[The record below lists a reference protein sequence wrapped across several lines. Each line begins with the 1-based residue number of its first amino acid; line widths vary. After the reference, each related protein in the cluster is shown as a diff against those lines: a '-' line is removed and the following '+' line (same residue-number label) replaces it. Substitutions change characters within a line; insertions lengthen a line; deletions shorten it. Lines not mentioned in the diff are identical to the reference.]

1 MLKTFPK
8 GGIHPPENKL
18 TSASAIKYLPTPKV
32 VNVPIAQH
40 IGIPSEII
48 VDKKDKV
55 EIGQVIAKSGGFVSS
70 NIHSPVAGTV
80 TKIDKI
86 IDSSGYK
93 KQCIVIR
100 TDVKNPANFEE
111 KEYPLKTD
119 ITLKPKEIL
128 KRISDY
134 GIVGLGGA
142 TFPSH
147 VKLSIK
153 ENQKIDYLIING
165 VECEPYLT
173 ADHRLMLEKAEEIKV
188 GVEILMYALGIE
200 KAIIGIENNKKDAI
214 KAFKNVLKK
223 PSSIQVAALQVKYP
237 QGGEKQLVHALLN
250 REVPKNGLPLD
261 VGVIVHNVGTIFAIY
276 QAIQHNVPLLERVV
290 TVTGK
295 KLEKPS
301 NFWVKIGTP
310 IKDLINEVGGLPEGT
325 RKIVNGGPMMGK
337 AIKSTDVPA
346 TKGTSGILVISEEEA
361 SRNNVSNCI
370 RCGECV
376 FVCPMGLE
384 PHLLMN
390 VSERGM
396 FEKASDEDIM
406 TCIECGSCSYV
417 CPSNRPLL
425 DYIRFGK
432 ISVKKLETAKIKN
445 EQSANSNISVTACA
459 H

>member
-1 MLKTFPK
+1 MLRTFPK
-8 GGIHPPENKL
+8 GGVHPPENKI
-18 TSASAIKYLPTPKV
+18 TASRKIKRLPVPNV
-32 VNVPIAQH
+32 VYVPIAQH

-55 EIGQVIAKSGGFVSS
+55 EIGQVIAKSGGYVSS

-80 TKIDKI
+80 TKLDKI

-100 TDVKNPANFEE
+100 TDTKDPSNFEE
-111 KEYPLKTD
+111 IEYPLK
-119 ITLKPKEIL
+119 KEIEL
-128 KRISDY
+128 LPEEILQRIADY

-147 VKLSIK
+147 VKLKIQEGK
-153 ENQKIDYLIING
+153 KIDCLVING

-173 ADHRLMLEKAEEIKV
+173 ADHRLMLEKAEEIMV
-188 GVEILMYALGIE
+188 GIQILMFALGIP
-200 KAIIGIENNKKDAI
+200 KAIIGIENNKTDAI
-214 KAFKNVLKK
+214 AIFKRLLKNEDG
-223 PSSIQVAALQVKYP
+223 IQVAALRVKYP
-237 QGGEKQLVHALLN
+237 QGSEKQLVKALLK

-276 QAIQHNVPLLERVV
+276 EAIQHNKPLIERVV

-295 KLEKPS
+295 KLENAS
-301 NFWVKIGTP
+301 NYWVKIGTP
-310 IKDLINEVGGLPEGT
+310 VNDLINEVGGLPEGT

-337 AIKSTDVPA
+337 AIKNTDVPI

-361 SRNNVSNCI
+361 SRKEAKNCI

-390 VSERGM
+390 LTEKGLYERAGN
-396 FEKASDEDIM
+396 EDIM

-417 CPSNRPLL
+417 CPSHRPLL

-432 ISVKKLETAKIKN
+432 NLVKKLETAKN
-445 EQSANSNISVTACA
+445 
-459 H
+459 

>member
-18 TSASAIKYLPTPKV
+18 TSGKKINILPVSKV
-32 VNVPIAQH
+32 VYVPIAQH

-48 VDKKDKV
+48 VERKDKV
-55 EIGQVIAKSGGFVSS
+55 VIGQVIAKSGGFVSS
-70 NIHSPVAGTV
+70 NIHSPVAGSV
-80 TKIDKI
+80 TKLDKI

-100 TDVKNPANFEE
+100 TDAKDQSNFEDIV
-111 KEYPLKTD
+111 YPLK
-119 ITLKPKEIL
+119 KEIEL
-128 KRISDY
+128 APTEILHRITDY

-147 VKLSIK
+147 VKLNVK
-153 ENQKIDYLIING
+153 KGKIIDCLIING

-173 ADHRLMLEKAEEIKV
+173 ADHRLMLERPEEIIV
-188 GVEILMYALGIE
+188 GIQILMTALDIN

-214 KAFKNVLKK
+214 ETFKGLVDNDKRIQIATLK
-223 PSSIQVAALQVKYP
+223 VKYP
-237 QGGEKQLVHALLN
+237 QGSEKQLVRSILK
-250 REVPKNGLPLD
+250 REVPKNGLPVD

-276 QAIQHNVPLLERVV
+276 QAIQHNKPLTERVV

-295 KLEKPS
+295 KLQNPS

-310 IKDLINEVGGLPEGT
+310 ISALIDEVGGLPNGT
-325 RKIVNGGPMMGK
+325 RKIINGGPMMGK
-337 AIKSTDVPA
+337 AIKNTDVPI

-361 SRNNVSNCI
+361 SRKESKNCI
-370 RCGECV
+370 RCGDCV

-384 PHLLMN
+384 PFLLMN
-390 VSERGM
+390 LTEKGLYERAA
-396 FEKASDEDIM
+396 KEDII

-417 CPSNRPLL
+417 CPSHRPLL
-425 DYIRFGK
+425 DYIRYGK
-432 ISVKKLETAKIKN
+432 SIIKKLEISKN
-445 EQSANSNISVTACA
+445 
-459 H
+459 

>member
-1 MLKTFPK
+1 MLKTFSK

-18 TSASAIKYLPTPKV
+18 TSSKNIKRLSAPKV
-32 VNVPIAQH
+32 VYVPIAQH
-40 IGIPSEII
+40 IGIPAEIV
-48 VDKKDKV
+48 VDRKDKV

-80 TKIDKI
+80 TKLDMV

-100 TDVKNPANFEE
+100 TDAKNETNFQEVD
-111 KEYPLKTD
+111 YPLKKE
-119 ITLKPKEIL
+119 ITLEPAEIV
-128 KRISDY
+128 KRISDF

-147 VKLSIK
+147 VKLNVK
-153 ENQKIDYLIING
+153 EDKKMDCLIING

-173 ADHRLMLEKAEEIKV
+173 ADHRLMLEKGEEIVV
-188 GVEILMYALGIE
+188 GIKILMKALHVN
-200 KAIIGIENNKKDAI
+200 KAIIGIEDNKHDAVEL
-214 KAFKNVLKK
+214 FKRLTADEKE
-223 PSSIQVAALQVKYP
+223 IQVAALQVKYP
-237 QGGEKQLVHALLN
+237 QGGEKQLISAILN
-250 REVPKNGLPLD
+250 REVPKNGLPMD
-261 VGVIVHNVGTIFAIY
+261 VGVVVNNVGTVFAIY
-276 QAIQHNVPLLERVV
+276 EAIQHNKPLIERVV

-295 KLEKPS
+295 KLHNPS

-310 IKDLINEVGGLPEGT
+310 IKDLIEEVGGMPEGT
-325 RKIVNGGPMMGK
+325 RKIINGGPMMGK
-337 AIKSTDVPA
+337 AIKNTDVPV
-346 TKGTSGILVISEEEA
+346 TKGTSGILIVDEDEA
-361 SRNNVSNCI
+361 CRGEVKNCI

-376 FVCPMGLE
+376 NVCPMGLE

-390 VSERGM
+390 LSEKGM
-396 FEKASDEDIM
+396 YEKAAQEDIM

-432 ISVKKLETAKIKN
+432 NITKQLASSKN
-445 EQSANSNISVTACA
+445 
-459 H
+459 

>member
-8 GGIHPPENKL
+8 GGVHPPENKL
-18 TSASAIKYLPTPKV
+18 TSTKSIKKMTVPKV
-32 VNVPIAQH
+32 VYVPISQH
-40 IGIPSEII
+40 IGIPAEII
-48 VDKKDKV
+48 VNVKDTV
-55 EIGQVIAKSGGFVSS
+55 TIGQVIAKSGGFVSS

-80 TKIDKI
+80 TKLDLI
-86 IDSSGYK
+86 IDTSGYK

-100 TDVKNPANFEE
+100 TDAKNEANFQDIT
-111 KEYPLKTD
+111 YPLLKE
-119 ITLKPKEIL
+119 ITLEPKAIL
-128 KRISDY
+128 QKINEY

-147 VKLSIK
+147 VKLSVK
-153 ENQKIDYLIING
+153 EGTVLDHLIING

-173 ADHRLMLEKAEEIKV
+173 ADHRLMLEKAEEIMV
-188 GVEILMYALGIE
+188 GIQILMHALNIN

-214 KAFKNVLKK
+214 DIFKKLTQTTEN
-223 PSSIQVAALQVKYP
+223 IQVAALQVKYP
-237 QGGEKQLVHALLN
+237 QGGEKQLVRALLN

-276 QAIQHNVPLLERVV
+276 QAIQHNVPLTERVV

-295 KLEKPS
+295 KLENPA
-301 NFWVKIGTP
+301 NYWVKIGTP
-310 IKDLINEVGGLPEGT
+310 ITDLVNEVGGLPEGT

-337 AIKSTDVPA
+337 AIKNTDVPV
-346 TKGTSGILVISEEEA
+346 TKGTSGILIIADDEA
-361 SRNNVSNCI
+361 SRGEPKNCI

-390 VSERGM
+390 LSEKGLYER
-396 FEKASDEDIM
+396 ASAEDIM
-406 TCIECGSCSYV
+406 TCIECGSCSFV
-417 CPSNRPLL
+417 CPSHRPLL

-432 ISVKKLETAKIKN
+432 QIVKKLNTTKN
-445 EQSANSNISVTACA
+445 
-459 H
+459 

>member
-8 GGIHPPENKL
+8 GGIHPKENKL
-18 TSASAIKYLPTPKV
+18 TSSKGIKVMSLPKAV
-32 VNVPIAQH
+32 YVPIAQH

-48 VDKKDKV
+48 VERKEKVKK
-55 EIGQVIAKSGGFVSS
+55 GQVIAKSGGFVSS
-70 NIHSPVAGTV
+70 NIHTPVAGTV
-80 TKIDKI
+80 TKLDMI

-100 TDVKNPANFEE
+100 TDQKDETNHEVLDL
-111 KEYPLKTD
+111 PLK
-119 ITLKPKEIL
+119 KEITMNQKDIL
-128 KRISDY
+128 QHITDY

-147 VKLSIK
+147 VKLDLK
-153 ENQKIDYLIING
+153 NDNHVDCLLING

-173 ADHRLMLEKAEEIKV
+173 ADHRLMLERADEIIV
-188 GVEILMYALGIE
+188 GIQILMHALHIK
-200 KAIIGIENNKKDAI
+200 KAIIGIENNKKDAVKVLAKACKHDKRI
-214 KAFKNVLKK
+214 K
-223 PSSIQVAALQVKYP
+223 VAALQVKYP
-237 QGGEKQLVHALLN
+237 QGSEKQLIKAILK
-250 REVPKNGLPLD
+250 REVPKNGLPMD
-261 VGVIVHNVGTIFAIY
+261 VGVIVHNVGTIYAIY
-276 QAIQHNVPLLERVV
+276 QAIQHNQPLTERVV

-295 KLEKPS
+295 NIKDAS

-310 IKDLINEVGGLPEGT
+310 IKELIEEVGGLPEGT

-337 AIKSTDVPA
+337 AIKNTDVPI
-346 TKGTSGILVISEEEA
+346 TKGTSGILVIASEEA
-361 SRNNVSNCI
+361 SRQEAKNCI

-390 VSERGM
+390 LSEKGM
-396 FEKASDEDIM
+396 YEKASYEDIT

-417 CPSNRPLL
+417 CPSHRPLL

-432 ISVKKLETAKIKN
+432 SIVKKLATEKN
-445 EQSANSNISVTACA
+445 
-459 H
+459 

>member
-8 GGIHPPENKL
+8 GGVHPPENKL
-18 TSASAIKYLPTPKV
+18 TSAKSIKRMTVPKV
-32 VNVPIAQH
+32 VYVPVSQH

-48 VDKKDKV
+48 VNVKDTV
-55 EIGQVIAKSGGFVSS
+55 EMGQIIAKSGGFVSS

-80 TKIDKI
+80 TKLDLI
-86 IDSSGYK
+86 IDTSGYK

-100 TDVKNPANFEE
+100 TDPKNEANFQEI
-111 KEYPLKTD
+111 EYPLVKD
-119 ITLKPKEIL
+119 ITLEPKAIL
-128 KRISDY
+128 QKINDF

-147 VKLSIK
+147 VKLSVK
-153 ENQKIDYLIING
+153 EGTVLDHLIING

-173 ADHRLMLEKAEEIKV
+173 ADHRLMLEKAEEIMV
-188 GVEILMYALGIE
+188 GIQILMHALHIN
-200 KAIIGIENNKKDAI
+200 KAVIGIENNKKDAI
-214 KAFKNVLKK
+214 DVFKKLTQNNDKIK
-223 PSSIQVAALQVKYP
+223 VAALQVKYP
-237 QGGEKQLVHALLN
+237 QGGEKQLVRAILN

-276 QAIQHNVPLLERVV
+276 QAIQHNVPLIERVV

-295 KLEKPS
+295 KLE
-301 NFWVKIGTP
+301 NAANYWVKIGTP
-310 IKDLINEVGGLPEGT
+310 ITDLVNEVGGLPEGT

-337 AIKSTDVPA
+337 AIKNTDVPV
-346 TKGTSGILVISEEEA
+346 TKGTSGILVIADDEA
-361 SRNNVSNCI
+361 SRGEQKNCI

-390 VSERGM
+390 LSEKGLY
-396 FEKASDEDIM
+396 EKASAEDIM
-406 TCIECGSCSYV
+406 TCIECGSCSFV
-417 CPSNRPLL
+417 CPSHRPLL

-432 ISVKKLETAKIKN
+432 HIVKKLNTAKN
-445 EQSANSNISVTACA
+445 
-459 H
+459 

>member
-8 GGIHPPENKL
+8 GGVHPEENKI
-18 TSASAIKYLPTPKV
+18 TSSKAIKRMSVPKV
-32 VNVPIAQH
+32 VYVPIAQH
-40 IGIPSEII
+40 LGIPSQII

-80 TKIDKI
+80 TKLDMIVDT
-86 IDSSGYK
+86 SGYK

-100 TDVKNPANFEE
+100 TDQKDESNF
-111 KEYPLKTD
+111 KEPEFPLKTEITMDQKD
-119 ITLKPKEIL
+119 ILQHITD
-128 KRISDY
+128 S

-142 TFPSH
+142 TFPTH
-147 VKLSIK
+147 VKLDLK
-153 ENQKIDYLIING
+153 NDNKVDCLIING

-173 ADHRLMLEKAEEIKV
+173 ADHRLMLEKADEIIV
-188 GVEILMYALGIE
+188 GIQILMHALHIH
-200 KAIIGIENNKKDAI
+200 KAVIGIENNKKDAI
-214 KAFKNVLKK
+214 EVFKQVTKTDDRIK
-223 PSSIQVAALQVKYP
+223 VAALQVKYP
-237 QGGEKQLVHALLN
+237 QGSEKQLIKAIVK
-250 REVPKNGLPLD
+250 REVPKGGLPMD

-276 QAIQHNVPLLERVV
+276 QAVQHDQPLIERVV

-295 KLEKPS
+295 KLENPS

-310 IKDLINEVGGLPEGT
+310 IKDLVEEVGGIPEGT

-337 AIKSTDVPA
+337 AIKNTDVPV

-361 SRNNVSNCI
+361 SRQEPKNCI
-370 RCGECV
+370 RCGKCV

-390 VSERGM
+390 LTEKGLYER
-396 FEKASDEDIM
+396 AANEDVM

-417 CPSNRPLL
+417 CPSHRPLL

-432 ISVKKLETAKIKN
+432 SIVKKLETAKN
-445 EQSANSNISVTACA
+445 
-459 H
+459 

>member
-8 GGIHPPENKL
+8 GGIHPEENKI
-18 TSASAIKYLPTPKV
+18 TSSKAIKRMSLPTV
-32 VNVPIAQH
+32 VYVPIAQH

-48 VDKKDKV
+48 VETKQKV
-55 EIGQVIAKSGGFVSS
+55 TIGQVIAKSGGFVSS

-80 TKIDKI
+80 TKLDMVIDT
-86 IDSSGYK
+86 SGYK

-100 TDVKNPANFEE
+100 TDQKEESNFEAPDF
-111 KEYPLKTD
+111 PLIREIKMDQKD
-119 ITLKPKEIL
+119 ILQHI
-128 KRISDY
+128 RDC

-147 VKLSIK
+147 VKLDLK
-153 ENQKIDYLIING
+153 NDNQVDYLLING

-173 ADHRLMLEKAEEIKV
+173 ADHRLMLEKADEIIV
-188 GVEILMYALGIE
+188 GIQILMHALHIE
-200 KAIIGIENNKKDAI
+200 KAVIGIENNKQDAI
-214 KAFKNVLKK
+214 EVLKNAAK
-223 PSSIQVAALQVKYP
+223 TDERIKVAALKVKYP
-237 QGGEKQLVHALLN
+237 QGSEKQLIKAIVK
-250 REVPKNGLPLD
+250 REVPKGGLPMD

-276 QAIQHNVPLLERVV
+276 QAVQHDQPLIERVV

-295 KLEKPS
+295 KLENPS

-310 IKDLINEVGGLPEGT
+310 IKDLVAEVGGIPEGT

-337 AIKSTDVPA
+337 AIKNTDVPV

-361 SRNNVSNCI
+361 SRQEPKNCI
-370 RCGECV
+370 RCGNCV

-390 VSERGM
+390 LTEKGFYERAASE
-396 FEKASDEDIM
+396 DVM

-417 CPSNRPLL
+417 CPSHRPLL

-432 ISVKKLETAKIKN
+432 SIVKKLNTAKN
-445 EQSANSNISVTACA
+445 
-459 H
+459 

>member
-8 GGIHPPENKL
+8 GGIHPPENKI
-18 TSASAIKYLPTPKV
+18 TSSKAIKRMSVPKTV
-32 VNVPIAQH
+32 YVPIAQH

-48 VDKKDKV
+48 VDRKDKV

-80 TKIDKI
+80 TKLDMIV
-86 IDSSGYK
+86 DSSGYK

-100 TDVKNPANFEE
+100 TDQKNESNFEIPDF
-111 KEYPLKTD
+111 PLKKE
-119 ITLKPKEIL
+119 ITLSQKDIL
-128 KRISDY
+128 QHVTDY

-147 VKLSIK
+147 VKLDIK
-153 ENQKIDYLIING
+153 NDKNVDCLIING

-173 ADHRLMLEKAEEIKV
+173 ADHRLMLEKSEEIIV
-188 GVEILMYALGIE
+188 GIQILMHALHIE

-214 KAFKNVLKK
+214 EVLKK
-223 PSSIQVAALQVKYP
+223 ATESDSRIKVAALRVKYP
-237 QGGEKQLVHALLN
+237 QGSEKQLIRAILK
-250 REVPKNGLPLD
+250 REVPKGGLPMD

-276 QAIQHNVPLLERVV
+276 QAVQYNQPLTERVV

-295 KLEKPS
+295 KLENPS

-310 IKDLINEVGGLPEGT
+310 IKDLVEEVGGVPEGT

-337 AIKSTDVPA
+337 AIKNTDVPI
-346 TKGTSGILVISEEEA
+346 TKGTSGILIISEEEA
-361 SRNNVSNCI
+361 SRKEPKNCI
-370 RCGECV
+370 RCSQCV

-390 VSERGM
+390 LSEKGLYERAA
-396 FEKASDEDIM
+396 KEDVM

-417 CPSNRPLL
+417 CPSHRPLL

-432 ISVKKLETAKIKN
+432 SIVKKLETSKN
-445 EQSANSNISVTACA
+445 
-459 H
+459 

>member
-8 GGIHPPENKL
+8 GGIHPEENKI
-18 TSASAIKYLPTPKV
+18 TSSKAIKRMTLPTV
-32 VNVPIAQH
+32 VYVPIAQH

-48 VDKKDKV
+48 VETKQKV
-55 EIGQVIAKSGGFVSS
+55 TIGQVIAKSGGFVSS

-80 TKIDKI
+80 TKLDMVIDT
-86 IDSSGYK
+86 SGYK

-100 TDVKNPANFEE
+100 TDQKDESNFEAPDF
-111 KEYPLKTD
+111 PLIREIKMDQKD
-119 ITLKPKEIL
+119 ILQHI
-128 KRISDY
+128 RDC

-147 VKLSIK
+147 VKLDLK
-153 ENQKIDYLIING
+153 NDNQVDYLLING

-173 ADHRLMLEKAEEIKV
+173 ADHRLMLEKTDEIIV
-188 GVEILMYALGIE
+188 GVQILMHALHIE
-200 KAIIGIENNKKDAI
+200 KAVIGIENNKQDAI
-214 KAFKNVLKK
+214 EVLKNAAK
-223 PSSIQVAALQVKYP
+223 TDERIKVAALKVKYP
-237 QGGEKQLVHALLN
+237 QGSEKQLIKAIVK
-250 REVPKNGLPLD
+250 REVPKGGLPMD

-276 QAIQHNVPLLERVV
+276 QAVQHDQPLIERVV

-295 KLEKPS
+295 KLENPS

-310 IKDLINEVGGLPEGT
+310 IKDLVAEVGGIPEGT

-337 AIKSTDVPA
+337 AIKNTDVPV

-361 SRNNVSNCI
+361 SRQEPKNCI
-370 RCGECV
+370 RCGNCV

-390 VSERGM
+390 LTEKGFYERAASE
-396 FEKASDEDIM
+396 DVM

-417 CPSNRPLL
+417 CPSHRPLL

-432 ISVKKLETAKIKN
+432 SIVKKLNTAKN
-445 EQSANSNISVTACA
+445 
-459 H
+459 

>member
-8 GGIHPPENKL
+8 GGIHPPENKI
-18 TSASAIKYLPTPKV
+18 TASKAIKRMPVPKTV
-32 VNVPIAQH
+32 YVPIAQH

-48 VDKKDKV
+48 VDRKDKV

-80 TKIDKI
+80 TKLDMIV
-86 IDSSGYK
+86 DSSGYK

-100 TDVKNPANFEE
+100 TDPKNESNLEIPDF
-111 KEYPLKTD
+111 PLKREISLSQKD
-119 ITLKPKEIL
+119 ILQHIT
-128 KRISDY
+128 DY

-147 VKLSIK
+147 VKLDIK
-153 ENQKIDYLIING
+153 NDKHVDCLIING

-173 ADHRLMLEKAEEIKV
+173 ADHRLMLEKSEEIIV
-188 GVEILMYALGIE
+188 GIQILMRALHIE
-200 KAIIGIENNKKDAI
+200 KAVIGIENNKKDAI
-214 KAFKNVLKK
+214 EVLKK
-223 PSSIQVAALQVKYP
+223 ATESDPRIKVSALRVKYP
-237 QGGEKQLVHALLN
+237 QGSEKQLIRAILK
-250 REVPKNGLPLD
+250 REVPKGGLPMD

-276 QAIQHNVPLLERVV
+276 QAVQYDQPLTERVV

-295 KLEKPS
+295 KLDNPS

-310 IKDLINEVGGLPEGT
+310 IKDLVEEVGGVPEGT

-337 AIKSTDVPA
+337 AIKNTDVPI
-346 TKGTSGILVISEEEA
+346 TKGTSGILIISEEEA
-361 SRNNVSNCI
+361 SRKEPKNCI
-370 RCGECV
+370 RCSQCV

-390 VSERGM
+390 LSEKGLYERAA
-396 FEKASDEDIM
+396 KEDVM

-417 CPSNRPLL
+417 CPSHRPLL

-432 ISVKKLETAKIKN
+432 SIVKKLETSKN
-445 EQSANSNISVTACA
+445 
-459 H
+459 